1 MQAKVEPGNINSIQL
16 SPTLQATRSN
26 YTKAHGGNSP
36 DYLDYFLQKKGVVIV
51 DQLQPEQAG
60 RFLKKRNRNMVIEI
74 NEEIEIKE
82 NFIWLT
88 MHDLK
93 NLSKIDNLLNMDS
106 RTVLACLNFFNDDID
121 DFKYV
126 LRSKKSLFLKKM
138 VEIKEFDKSISQVLR
153 WIDEIK
159 TNLEFET
166 KKLSLDKMKNWN
178 IKDDGIFNRNN
189 NFFSLEY
196 FLIHAKGRE
205 VSNWS
210 QPLFC

>member
-1 MQAKVEPGNINSIQL
+1 
-16 SPTLQATRSN
+16 
-26 YTKAHGGNSP
+26 
-36 DYLDYFLQKKGVVIV
+36 
-51 DQLQPEQAG
+51 
-60 RFLKKRNRNMVIEI
+60 MVIEI

-210 QPLFC
+210 QPLFVDKSIGLTGFLMNENLILFK